1 MPGRHA
7 DVPHPNGQA
16 CARTLDYSSLRRWPA
31 AKRLVVFR
39 SQWKQLG
46 ARTVIIVALTRMI
59 AAATLVLGIVLVG
72 G

>member
-1 MPGRHA
+1 
-7 DVPHPNGQA
+7 
-16 CARTLDYSSLRRWPA
+16 LDYSSLRRWPA